1 MNRKLMKMTNCK
13 AFQCFVSVLTV
24 STFLLASEV
33 SLCAQSGQSSSSQMS
48 KTQTQSSNPQTGTT
62 QTGAPQTTTGQ
73 ALPDAPQPVQT
84 QDQTQQEPAQ
94 APSGAAGAKAANVKG
109 TTAAQPVGA
118 AVAPAKEHGHRSLL
132 IKVGLI
138 AGAAVAVGVV
148 VALSEKS
155 PTRPPGSTPAAK

>member
-1 MNRKLMKMTNCK
+1 MKRMNLTNCK
-13 AFQCFVSVLTV
+13 SFQCLVSLLTV
-24 STFLLASEV
+24 SAFLLASEAT
-33 SLCAQSGQSSSSQMS
+33 LCAQSSQSGSSQISTAQPQSSAAQP
-48 KTQTQSSNPQTGTT
+48 TQTNP
-62 QTGAPQTTTGQ
+62 GQ
-73 ALPDAPQPVQT
+73 ALPDAPQPMQP
-84 QDQTQQEPAQ
+84 QEQTQQEPAQ

-155 PTRPPGSTPAAK
+155 PTRPPGSTPAAQR

>member
-1 MNRKLMKMTNCK
+1 LS
-13 AFQCFVSVLTV
+13 A
-24 STFLLASEV
+24 A
-33 SLCAQSGQSSSSQMS
+33 A
-48 KTQTQSSNPQTGTT
+48 
-62 QTGAPQTTTGQ
+62 A
-73 ALPDAPQPVQT
+73 PDAPAPAPYPVQRGLT
-84 QDQTQQEPAQ
+84 A
-94 APSGAAGAKAANVKG
+94 AMRAAGAKAANVKG

-132 IKVGLI
+132 IKIGLI

>member
-1 MNRKLMKMTNCK
+1 MKMPSCK
-13 AFQCFVSVLTV
+13 SFQCFVSVLTV
-24 STFLLASEV
+24 SAFLLASEV
-33 SLCAQSGQSSSSQMS
+33 TLCAQSSQSSSSQAS
-48 KTQTQSSNPQTGTT
+48 SSQTGSAQTPSSTTQSSTT
-62 QTGAPQTTTGQ
+62 QTNTGQ
-73 ALPDAPQPVQT
+73 ALPDAPQPVQA
-84 QDQTQQEPAQ
+84 QEQTQQEPVQ
-94 APSGAAGAKAANVKG
+94 APSGAAGAKAANPKG

-155 PTRPPGSTPAAK
+155 PTRPPGSTPAAQR